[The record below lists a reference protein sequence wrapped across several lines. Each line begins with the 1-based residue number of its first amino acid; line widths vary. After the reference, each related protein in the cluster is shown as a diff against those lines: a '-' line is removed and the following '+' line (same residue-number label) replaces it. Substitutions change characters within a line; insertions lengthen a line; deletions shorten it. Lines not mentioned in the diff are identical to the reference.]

1 MSSPQSAPL
10 SPHIVDDTWQRLF
23 DIVAAG
29 AGLLLFSPL
38 LLVVALWVKLD
49 SPGPVF
55 YRALRVGRG
64 GIPFRLFKFRSM
76 VADADRRGP
85 GITTSGDNRVT
96 RSGRWLRRTKV
107 DELPQ
112 LLNVLCGEMSL
123 VGPRPEDPRYVAHYT
138 PEQRQ
143 ILAYR
148 PGITSAASLAY
159 RHEETLLT
167 GPNWEKLY
175 LQQVM
180 PAKLAVDLE
189 YMAQRSLY
197 TDLQL
202 ILRTVLSMAK

>member
-10 SPHIVDDTWQRLF
+10 SLNIVDDRWQRLF

-29 AGLLLFSPL
+29 AGLLLLSPL
-38 LLVVALWVKLD
+38 LLIVALWVRLD

-64 GIPFRLFKFRSM
+64 GTPFRLFKFRSM
-76 VADADRRGP
+76 VVDADRRGP
-85 GITTSGDNRVT
+85 GITTAGDARVT
-96 RSGRWLRRTKV
+96 NSGRWLRRTKV

-112 LLNVLCGEMSL
+112 LLNVLRGEMSL
-123 VGPRPEDPRYVAHYT
+123 VGPRPEDPRYVALYT
-138 PEQRQ
+138 LEQRQ

-148 PGITSAASLAY
+148 PGVTSAASLAY
-159 RHEETLLT
+159 RHEEALLT
-167 GPNWEKLY
+167 GPDWETIY
-175 LQQVM
+175 LQEIM
-180 PAKLAVDLE
+180 PAKLAVDLA

-202 ILRTVLSMAK
+202 ILRTVMSMAK

>member
-10 SPHIVDDTWQRLF
+10 SPNIVDDRWQRLF

-29 AGLLLFSPL
+29 AGLLLLSPL
-38 LLVVALWVKLD
+38 LLVLGLWVKLD

-64 GIPFRLFKFRSM
+64 GTPFRLFKFRSM
-76 VADADRRGP
+76 IVDADRRGP
-85 GITTSGDNRVT
+85 GITTAGDARVT

-112 LLNVLCGEMSL
+112 LLNVLRGEMSL
-123 VGPRPEDPRYVAHYT
+123 VGPRPEDPRYVALYT
-138 PEQRQ
+138 LEQRQ

-148 PGITSAASLAY
+148 PGVTSAASLAY
-159 RHEETLLT
+159 RHEESLLT
-167 GPNWEKLY
+167 GPDWETVY
-175 LQQVM
+175 LQEVM
-180 PAKLAVDLE
+180 PAKLAVDLA

-197 TDLQL
+197 TDLHL
-202 ILRTVLSMAK
+202 ILRTVMSMAK

>member
-10 SPHIVDDTWQRLF
+10 SPNIADDRWQRLS
-23 DIVAAG
+23 DMVAAG
-29 AGLLLFSPL
+29 VGLLLLSPL
-38 LLVVALWVKLD
+38 LFVMALWVKLD

-64 GIPFRLFKFRSM
+64 GIPFRVFKFRSM
-76 VADADRRGP
+76 IVDADRRGP
-85 GITTSGDNRVT
+85 GITTAGDARVT
-96 RSGRWLRRTKV
+96 ASGRWLRRTKV

-112 LLNVLCGEMSL
+112 LLNVLRGDMSL

-148 PGITSAASLAY
+148 PGITSAASLEY
-159 RHEETLLT
+159 RHEELLLT
-167 GPNWEKLY
+167 GSNWETVY
-175 LQQVM
+175 LQEIM
-180 PAKLAVDLE
+180 PAKLAVDLA
-189 YMAQRSLY
+189 YMAQRSMY

-202 ILRTVLSMAK
+202 ILGTVMSMVK